1 MAVEMMA
8 EMRIGDLA
16 QATGLSVRALRHYE
30 QLGLLRPARRTSSK
44 HRLYGQAE
52 LERLYRICALKNL
65 GLSLLEISNLLE
77 TDSLGDLMDRQQAH
91 IEQEMQRLAALQQR
105 LRRLATY
112 LDQPLSSEKLV
123 ELIEGLVTMERYFTP
138 SQLEQLRRRREN
150 AGSQETK
157 WRELGSA
164 LRAHMEAGTAPT
176 APEVKTLAEQRRRY
190 VLEFTGGDP
199 EMLATL
205 RRLRKEKMP
214 VGGLAGWD
222 AQLMEYA
229 DRALEG

>member
-1 MAVEMMA
+1 MMA
-8 EMRIGDLA
+8 EMRIGELA
-16 QATGLSVRALRHYE
+16 RATGLSVRALRHYE
-30 QLGLLRPARRTSSK
+30 QLGLLRSARRSPSK

-65 GLSLLEISNLLE
+65 GLSLPEINKSLE
-77 TDSLGDLMDRQQAH
+77 TEGLGDLVERQLVH
-91 IEQEMQRLAALQQR
+91 VEQEMQRLGALQQR

-112 LDQPLSSEKLV
+112 LGQPLCSEKLV
-123 ELIEGLVTMERYFTP
+123 ELIEGLVAMERYFTP
-138 SQLEQLRRRREN
+138 SQLEQLRQRREKS
-150 AGSQETK
+150 GSQEAK

-164 LRAHMEAGTAPT
+164 LRAQMEAGKPPT
-176 APEVKTLAEQRRRY
+176 APEVKALAEQRRQY
-190 VLEFTGGDP
+190 LLEFTGGDP

-205 RRLRKEKMP
+205 QRLRKEKMP

-222 AQLMEYA
+222 AHLMDYA